1 MNKSELIDRA
11 RKDPNFLKLLKID
24 PAKALGV
31 TRLTPENLRLVK
43 EVIEQTN
50 GKDLI

>member
-1 MNKSELIDRA
+1 MNKQDLIGKARA
-11 RKDPNFLKLLKID
+11 DPSFLKLLKTQ

-31 TRLTPENLRLVK
+31 TKLTPENLKLVK

-50 GKDLI
+50 GKDL